1 MDVAKATCA
10 NRITL
15 IAGLVLASA
24 VAALGQ
30 QPAASQSGDTTAPEA
45 RDSVSIIPGDI
56 VDIHVLNLPELD
68 QLKTRVTDAGEVTL
82 LLGGSVK
89 IEGLTPG
96 AAGLAIANA
105 YMDRHI
111 LRNAHVNVTLE
122 DESYSFHTVTVFG
135 YVVGAP
141 GGMGTNGVSLALPS
155 PRPLLTVLAMAG
167 GLNDRASHTITIQR
181 RDRSI
186 KPFSVFI
193 PNNPEEALAN
203 QPMIYPGDIVD
214 VPRAGIVYILGDVG
228 TPHGVVMQ
236 EDGKISLMQALS
248 QAGSALPTAGL
259 KNVMVFRRE
268 DGDYK
273 PLSVNVGK
281 IVRGKDPDIALKAED
296 VVWVPF
302 SYGKNLLVNGASII
316 ASLGSATASGVII
329 YH

>member
-1 MDVAKATCA
+1 MAKAIRA

-15 IAGLVLASA
+15 IVGLVLVSA
-24 VAALGQ
+24 VAATGQ
-30 QPAASQSGDTTAPEA
+30 QTATSQPGDTNASEV

-56 VDIHVLNLPELD
+56 LDIHVLNLPELD
-68 QLKTRVTDAGEVTL
+68 QLKTRVTDSGEVTL
-82 LLGGSVK
+82 LLGGAVK

-96 AAGLAIANA
+96 AAGQVIANA

-135 YVVGAP
+135 YVMGAP
-141 GGMGTNGVSLALPS
+141 GGVGTNGVSIPLPS
-155 PRPLLTVLAMAG
+155 PRPLLTVLAIAG
-167 GLNDRASHTITIQR
+167 GLSDRASHTITIQR

-186 KPFSVFI
+186 KPFTAFI

-248 QAGSALPTAGL
+248 QAGSTLPNASL
-259 KNVMVFRRE
+259 KSVMVFRKA

-273 PLSVNVGK
+273 QLSVNVGK
-281 IVRGKDPDIALKAED
+281 IAKGKDPDIDLKAED
-296 VVWVPF
+296 VIWVPF
-302 SYGKNLLVNGASII
+302 SFGKNVLVNIAGIV